1 MNRSSLS
8 VGDVVSAGL
17 RIYRD
22 RFKTYFPLAIIASFW
37 AIIPIYGSAKYG
49 QATGLI
55 SRLAFGEI
63 IEKPESVNEGRNRVR
78 PLLWTFLL
86 ASLLISLIVFGIVF
100 VSFFIIGVLI
110 AIAANT
116 NTPALFLIIVPL
128 FIGIFIVYF
137 WLFTRL
143 SLVELTIA
151 IEGISNPTR
160 AIGRSWQL
168 TKQFVGRLALIYFI
182 AGLISLPI
190 NLASNFILGIFQ
202 VILEG
207 IFGADSY
214 IFQLLELLISL
225 AINLLSFGIMM
236 PFWQSIKA
244 AIYYDLRSQREG
256 MDLM

>member
-1 MNRSSLS
+1 MNSSSLG

-22 RFKTYFPLAIIASFW
+22 RFKTYFPLAIIAGLWS
-37 AIIPIYGSAKYG
+37 IVPIYGWAKYG

-63 IEKPESVNEGRNRVR
+63 IEKPESVYEARNRVQPR
-78 PLLWTFLL
+78 LWTFFL
-86 ASLLISLIVFGIVF
+86 ASLLISLIVFGVLF
-100 VSFFIIGVLI
+100 VSFLVVGILT
-110 AIAANT
+110 AIATGT

-128 FIGIFIVYF
+128 LIGIFILFF
-137 WLFTRL
+137 WFFTRL
-143 SLVELTIA
+143 SLVELMIS
-151 IEGISNPTR
+151 IEDISEPTR

-190 NLASNFILGIFQ
+190 SFASNFILGIFQ

-207 IFGADSY
+207 IFGADSD
-214 IFQLLELLISL
+214 IFQLLESLISL
-225 AINLLSFGIMM
+225 AINLLSIGIMM

-256 MDLM
+256 IDLM